1 MSIDYSDMAFPK
13 LACKKKRKSHKK
25 SILKSR
31 KGVCYLCLI
40 LYDDPSKK
48 YTEEHHIMFGSGQRE
63 LSEADGLKVDLC
75 LNHHKE
81 GPEAVHN
88 NREMRE
94 LLCRIGT
101 IGNRLKYL
109 RKIRGLTR
117 KEAAVKLDM
126 KEERLQD
133 LETGRK
139 GLTLG
144 EAIKYADTYNVPLE
158 YIAGRKKVEY

>member
-13 LACKKKRKSHKK
+13 LACKKKRKSHRK

-75 LNHHKE
+75 RNHHKE

-88 NREMRE
+88 NRKMRD
-94 LLCRIGT
+94 LLCRIAQT
-101 IGNRLKYL
+101 EYEQTHTREEWMARYKKNYL
-109 RKIRGLTR
+109 
-117 KEAAVKLDM
+117 
-126 KEERLQD
+126 
-133 LETGRK
+133 
-139 GLTLG
+139 
-144 EAIKYADTYNVPLE
+144 
-158 YIAGRKKVEY
+158 

>member
-1 MSIDYSDMAFPK
+1 MYVLKIVTFAHGTRREGLITMV
-13 LACKKKRKSHKK
+13 
-25 SILKSR
+25 ILR
-31 KGVCYLCLI
+31 PV
-40 LYDDPSKK
+40 
-48 YTEEHHIMFGSGQRE
+48 
-63 LSEADGLKVDLC
+63 
-75 LNHHKE
+75 
-81 GPEAVHN
+81 
-88 NREMRE
+88 
-94 LLCRIGT
+94 GT

-109 RKIRGLTR
+109 RKIRGPTR

-144 EAIKYADTYNVPLE
+144 EAIKYADIYNVSLE

>member
-48 YTEEHHIMFGSGQRE
+48 YTEEHHIMFGSG
-63 LSEADGLKVDLC
+63 
-75 LNHHKE
+75 
-81 GPEAVHN
+81 PEAVHN

-94 LLCRIGT
+94 LLCRIAQT
-101 IGNRLKYL
+101 EYEQTHTREEWMARYKKNYL
-109 RKIRGLTR
+109 
-117 KEAAVKLDM
+117 
-126 KEERLQD
+126 
-133 LETGRK
+133 
-139 GLTLG
+139 
-144 EAIKYADTYNVPLE
+144 
-158 YIAGRKKVEY
+158 

>member
-75 LNHHKE
+75 RNHRKE
-81 GPEAVHN
+81 GREEVNN
-88 NREMRE
+88 NRKMRE
-94 LLCRIGT
+94 LLSKIAQTECEQTQTREVWKE
-101 IGNRLKYL
+101 RKL
-109 RKIRGLTR
+109 RDNL
-117 KEAAVKLDM
+117 
-126 KEERLQD
+126 
-133 LETGRK
+133 
-139 GLTLG
+139 
-144 EAIKYADTYNVPLE
+144 
-158 YIAGRKKVEY
+158 

>member
-63 LSEADGLKVDLC
+63 LSEADGLKVDLVGIIT
-75 LNHHKE
+75 KKD
-81 GPEAVHN
+81 
-88 NREMRE
+88 RKQS
-94 LLCRIGT
+94 T
-101 IGNRLKYL
+101 ITEKCGNYSA
-109 RKIRGLTR
+109 
-117 KEAAVKLDM
+117 E
-126 KEERLQD
+126 
-133 LETGRK
+133 
-139 GLTLG
+139 
-144 EAIKYADTYNVPLE
+144 
-158 YIAGRKKVEY
+158 

>member
-31 KGVCYLCLI
+31 KGVCYLCSI
-40 LYDDPSKK
+40 LYGDSSKQ

-63 LSEADGLKVDLC
+63 LSEADGLKVNLC
-75 LNHHKE
+75 RDHHKE

-94 LLCRIGT
+94 LLCRI
-101 IGNRLKYL
+101 
-109 RKIRGLTR
+109 
-117 KEAAVKLDM
+117 A
-126 KEERLQD
+126 
-133 LETGRK
+133 
-139 GLTLG
+139 
-144 EAIKYADTYNVPLE
+144 
-158 YIAGRKKVEY
+158 